1 MIFQP
6 PKEAEKPKIR
16 SMGWIGLLLFIVG
29 IAKLGDALLLNNSP
43 SESYTQGLIL
53 SSSAILGLGAVLMLL
68 HWLLKKKPPAQTRSL
83 AEIRAKAKAEKGESG
98 FTLMEVIVTLAL
110 VALLFSMVAGVLIS
124 VINVSEQVT
133 ENGDGEKIGYGVL
146 GLVQRDIQ
154 GCVAYGLGQV
164 VFKGEDKN
172 LGGGDAD
179 EIYFITTTPGD
190 AAENEEDQD
199 GANNNNPAFSNNP
212 NGNNPDE
219 EGNNARRRPRGPI
232 YRKVSYVL
240 RESPDADR
248 GNGEERYILCRRS
261 IKLTKDDRDVTS
273 GSAPYVEVVDGLKS
287 FKIEYKE
294 DPESD
299 WANGWE
305 DPSKVPVA
313 VRFTIEV
320 APPFKQIRAA
330 QESGNPIPEARRF
343 VTVATIFARG
353 HIPVPEEQTANAGG
367 N

>member
-1 MIFQP
+1 MIFKP
-6 PKEAEKPKIR
+6 PKEAEKPKVR
-16 SMGWIGLLLFIVG
+16 TMGWIGLLLFIVG
-29 IAKLGDALLLNNSP
+29 VAKLGDALLLSNSP

-53 SSSAILGLGAVLMLL
+53 SSTGILGLGAFLMLL
-68 HWLLKKKPPAQTRSL
+68 NWVLKKRPPAQSRSL
-83 AEIRAKAKAEKGESG
+83 ADIREKAKHEKAKSESG

-124 VINVSEQVT
+124 VLNVSEQVAD
-133 ENGDGEKIGYGVL
+133 NGDGEKIGYGVL

-190 AAENEEDQD
+190 AAESEGDED
-199 GANNNNPAFSNNP
+199 GTSSSNPAISSSP
-212 NGNNPDE
+212 NGNTDE
-219 EGNNARRRPRGPI
+219 EGNEARRRPKKPV

-261 IKLTKDDRDVTS
+261 IKLTKEDRDVTS
-273 GSAPYVEVVDGLKS
+273 GQAPYVEVVDGLKS
-287 FKIEYKE
+287 FKVEYKE
-294 DPESD
+294 SPEAE
-299 WANGWE
+299 WVNGWE

-320 APPFKQIRAA
+320 APPFKLVRAA
-330 QESGNPIPEARRF
+330 QQSGEQVPQARRF
-343 VTVATIFARG
+343 VTVASIFARG
-353 HIPVPEEQTANAGG
+353 HIPEPEEETANGG